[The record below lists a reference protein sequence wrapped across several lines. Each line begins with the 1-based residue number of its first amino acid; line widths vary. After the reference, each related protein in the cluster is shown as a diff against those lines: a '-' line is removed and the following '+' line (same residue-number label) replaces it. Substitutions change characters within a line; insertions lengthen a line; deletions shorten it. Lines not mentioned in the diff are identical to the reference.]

1 MRYEYPRPSENI
13 PRQFDF
19 ESDGNFI
26 NQWLDVR
33 GPNDAVIDDDG
44 IMHIAEGVG
53 SVLITTLEGDVI
65 GRWGSR
71 GEETG
76 NFRGFP
82 HGIWIDNQGD
92 IYVSEV
98 GTTKGLQ
105 KFARI

>member
-1 MRYEYPRPSENI
+1 
-13 PRQFDF
+13 
-19 ESDGNFI
+19 
-26 NQWLDVR
+26 
-33 GPNDAVIDDDG
+33 
-44 IMHIAEGVG
+44 MHIAEGIG
-53 SVLITTLEGDVI
+53 SVLITTLGGEVI

-71 GEETG
+71 GEGPG

-92 IYVSEV
+92 MYISEV